1 MKTKYFKY
9 IFIIFAIVIMIFAVV
24 KIKKEEQ
31 KKENITYETR
41 QDEEIEVKELKLGVA
56 SFDSINPIFSKN
68 KNVQDVSKIIF
79 EPLMT
84 LTKDYKLETC
94 LAKEWAK
101 QNETVYL
108 IKLRDDKKW
117 SDGKKFTEKDV

>member
-56 SFDSINPIFSKN
+56 SFDSISN
-68 KNVQDVSKIIF
+68 
-79 EPLMT
+79 
-84 LTKDYKLETC
+84 
-94 LAKEWAK
+94 
-101 QNETVYL
+101 
-108 IKLRDDKKW
+108 IK
-117 SDGKKFTEKDV
+117 

>member
-9 IFIIFAIVIMIFAVV
+9 IFIIFAIAIMIFAII
-24 KIKKEEQ
+24 KIKNDEQ
-31 KKENITYETR
+31 KQEETPYETK
-41 QDEEIEVKELKLGVA
+41 QEETPEVTELKLGVA
-56 SFDSINPIFSKN
+56 SFDSINPILSKN
-68 KNVQDVSKIIF
+68 KNVQDISKIIF

-84 LTKDYKLETC
+84 LTKDYKLENC

-108 IKLRDDKKW
+108 IK
-117 SDGKKFTEKDV
+117 